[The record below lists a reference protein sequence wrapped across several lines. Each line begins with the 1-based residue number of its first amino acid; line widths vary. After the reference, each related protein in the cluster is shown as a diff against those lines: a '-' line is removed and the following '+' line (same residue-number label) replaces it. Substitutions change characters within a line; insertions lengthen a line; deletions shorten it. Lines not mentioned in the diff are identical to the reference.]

1 MFPPTLLF
9 PSQAGYYLHGANVDA
24 LAQAAAQLS
33 VADMISGVIS
43 SPLKHKCGKAALEC
57 GKCVRACV
65 CALKIKSLKQM
76 RPLCLNIQMLIITA
90 VRKGCGGTDIVRNYF
105 ERGSC
110 SVFLE
115 VNLAIGF
122 NNLKQFPLV
131 PVTNDTSKN
140 LFLRNKQ
147 RCAQYIIICNCKKL
161 K

>member
-1 MFPPTLLF
+1 
-9 PSQAGYYLHGANVDA
+9 
-24 LAQAAAQLS
+24 
-33 VADMISGVIS
+33 
-43 SPLKHKCGKAALEC
+43 
-57 GKCVRACV
+57 
-65 CALKIKSLKQM
+65 
-76 RPLCLNIQMLIITA
+76 MLIITA

-147 RCAQYIIICNCKKL
+147 RIKMSSWE
-161 K
+161 